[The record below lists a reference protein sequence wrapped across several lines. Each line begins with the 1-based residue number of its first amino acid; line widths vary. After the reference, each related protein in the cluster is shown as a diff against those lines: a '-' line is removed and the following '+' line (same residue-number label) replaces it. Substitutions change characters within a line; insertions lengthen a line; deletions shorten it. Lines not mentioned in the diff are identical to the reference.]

1 MQAITTIVPVT
12 RGDTRQIA
20 ALLAAVLALGLLLAA
35 CGDSNSD
42 SDSDSTTSSTESSAV
57 AAGDE
62 GSTGSDNSGDEPKSQ
77 GSKPGGK
84 SQKSGD
90 SGGESKEPVATP
102 LKVSG
107 GGSEQFRFKGGD
119 NSIQEYGDESDE
131 SELEEVAESVHGFY
145 VARAEEDWS
154 KACSYLAESMVSQ
167 LEALAG
173 QSPELKDKGCP
184 TVLKAFTRP
193 LPASVRRE
201 TTVVDAGS
209 FRQDDERGFLIY
221 YDAEDKPY
229 AIPLEAEDG
238 AWKLTLLSATPL
250 G

>member
-1 MQAITTIVPVT
+1 M
-12 RGDTRQIA
+12 
-20 ALLAAVLALGLLLAA
+20 LLAAVLALGLLLAA
-35 CGDSNSD
+35 CGDSGSD
-42 SDSDSTTSSTESSAV
+42 SSTATSESSSTTP
-57 AAGDE
+57 GD
-62 GSTGSDNSGDEPKSQ
+62 GDSTGSGSSAG
-77 GSKPGGK
+77 GSKPQGDDPDGT

-90 SGGESKEPVATP
+90 SSEEPVATP

-119 NSIQEYGDESDE
+119 NSIQEYGEE
-131 SELEEVAESVHGFY
+131 GEEAELQEVAETVHGFY
-145 VARAEEDWS
+145 VARAEEAWG

-173 QSPELKDKGCP
+173 QSPELKGQGCAP
-184 TVLKAFTRP
+184 VLKAFTRP

-209 FRQDDERGFLIY
+209 FRHNDERGFLIY
-221 YDAEDKPY
+221 NDAEDKPY
-229 AIPLEAEDG
+229 AIPLEDEDG
-238 AWKLTLLSATPL
+238 TWKLTLLSATPL